1 MHKIPLFK
9 VYWDKNDVKAV
20 SNIVKSGRN
29 WAIGPQIEEF
39 EKNIAKYVGTKYAL
53 AFNSGTSALHALLL
67 VHGIKEGDEVI
78 VPSFTFIATSNAC
91 LIVGATPVF
100 AEIERETCGLDPS
113 GVEKKITAKTKAII
127 PVHYGG
133 LPCKIKELKNIADKH
148 NLILI
153 EDAAEALGAKVGNKK
168 VGTFGHSAILSF
180 CGPKVIT
187 TGEGG
192 AAITDSKEI
201 YEKLKLIRSHGR
213 AETANYFSTSEYMDY
228 VELGYNF
235 RMPTMIAALG
245 ISQLAK
251 ADKIITIRRRNADYL
266 SRKLKD
272 IKEVKPLMPP
282 KNYFNV
288 YQMFTIFVKRGKET
302 RDGLKNY
309 LNKKGIGAKVYFYP
323 NHLTSFYRKEFGCKE
338 GFLKE
343 TEAISDEV
351 LTLPMYP
358 GLKKE
363 EMDFVAKEIKNFF
376 KKLKLLK

>member
-1 MHKIPLFK
+1 MRKIPLFK
-9 VYWDKNDVKAV
+9 IYWDKNDVKAV
-20 SNIVKSGRN
+20 SAVIKSGRN

-39 EKNIAKYVGTKYAL
+39 EGKIAKYVGTKYAL

-67 VHGIKEGDEVI
+67 AYEIKEGDEVI

-91 LIVGATPVF
+91 LMVGATPVF
-100 AEIERETCGLDPS
+100 AEIEKETCGLDPVD
-113 GVEKKITAKTKAII
+113 VERKITEKTKAII

-133 LPCKIKELKNIADKH
+133 LPCKIEEIKKISDKH
-148 NLILI
+148 NLILL
-153 EDAAEALGAKVGNKK
+153 EDAAESLGAKVGNKK

-201 YEKLKLIRSHGR
+201 YEKLKPIRSHGR
-213 AETANYFSTSEYMDY
+213 AETANYFSSSEYMDY
-228 VELGYNF
+228 MDLGYNF
-235 RMPTMIAALG
+235 RMSTMTAALG

-251 ADKIITIRRRNADYL
+251 IDKIIAMRRRNAEYL
-266 SRKLKD
+266 SKKLKD
-272 IKEVKPLMPP
+272 VKEVKPLAAP
-282 KNYFNV
+282 KDYFNI
-288 YQMFTIFVKRGKET
+288 YQMFTISVSGEREI
-302 RDGLKNY
+302 RDNLKNC

-323 NHLTSFYRKEFGCKE
+323 NHLTSFYRKKFGYKD

-343 TEAISDEV
+343 TEAISNSV

-358 GLKKE
+358 DLIKE
-363 EMDFVAKEIKNFF
+363 EMDFMAKEMKSFF
-376 KKLKLLK
+376 SKK

>member
-1 MHKIPLFK
+1 MRKIPLFK
-9 VYWDKNDVKAV
+9 IYWDKNDVKAV
-20 SNIVKSGRN
+20 SDVIKSGRN
-29 WAIGPQIEEF
+29 WAIGPEVGEF
-39 EKNIAKYVGTKYAL
+39 EKKLAKYIGTKYAL

-67 VHGIKEGDEVI
+67 AYGIKKGDEVI

-91 LIVGATPVF
+91 LMVGATPVF
-100 AEIERETCGLDPS
+100 AEIERETCGLNPID
-113 GVEKKITAKTKAII
+113 VERKITKKTKAII

-133 LPCKIKELKNIADKH
+133 LPCKIEEIKKIADKYK
-148 NLILI
+148 LILL
-153 EDAAEALGAKVGNKK
+153 EDAAESLGAKAVNKK

-192 AAITDSKEI
+192 AAVTDSKEI

-213 AETANYFSTSEYMDY
+213 AETANYFSSSEHMDY

-235 RMPTMIAALG
+235 RMSTMTAALG

-251 ADKIITIRRRNADYL
+251 IDKIIAMRRRNAEYL
-266 SRKLKD
+266 SKKLKD
-272 IKEVKPLMPP
+272 IKEIKPLGSP
-282 KNYFNV
+282 KGYDNV
-288 YQMFTIFVKRGKET
+288 YQMFVIFVSGGRET
-302 RDGLKNY
+302 RKALKNY

-323 NHLTSFYRKEFGCKE
+323 NHLTSFYRKKFGCKV

-358 GLKKE
+358 ELKKE
-363 EMDFVAKEIKNFF
+363 EMNFMAEEIKGFF
-376 KKLKLLK
+376 LKK